1 MCRIPTG
8 GLPSSLERGQCPRE
22 EEDRWA
28 GRIWRNPYAALRGLQ
43 DAPLSFVDRAV
54 VASPPCERLGSALAA
69 CLDASERS
77 LAKLEPRQLPPATSK
92 AGRPCIMHANVY
104 PSGPVP
110 RAGRRPSSCCPS
122 SPTGSISACS
132 GRTEE
137 SCRTKTVGM
146 RSSISTKF
154 SLTLASATA
163 VQLCGSSSLTRT

>member
-28 GRIWRNPYAALRGLQ
+28 GRIWGNPYAAIRGLQ
-43 DAPLSFVDRAV
+43 DAPLSFVDHAV
-54 VASPPCERLGSALAA
+54 VASPPCERLGSALA

-92 AGRPCIMHANVY
+92 AGHACIVHANVY
-104 PSGPVP
+104 SSGPVP
-110 RAGRRPSSCCPS
+110 RVGRRPSSCCPS
-122 SPTGSISACS
+122 SPAGLISSCS

-137 SCRTKTVGM
+137 SYTTKTAGR
-146 RSSISTKF
+146 RSSFSTR
-154 SLTLASATA
+154 LPLRRVASF
-163 VQLCGSSSLTRT
+163 